1 MTGQKGTLS
10 LMLPRET
17 NKCYVISVVITGHAV
32 LRKWV
37 LLTDPDDK
45 MAGVKV
51 REMQSLPQSHELIA
65 M

>member
-1 MTGQKGTLS
+1 MF
-10 LMLPRET
+10 
-17 NKCYVISVVITGHAV
+17 VDITEENCHFIIAHAV

-51 REMQSLPQSHELIA
+51 CKPLTGPIPGW
-65 M
+65 

>member
-1 MTGQKGTLS
+1 MFVDIPEKY
-10 LMLPRET
+10 
-17 NKCYVISVVITGHAV
+17 CHFIIAHAV

-51 REMQSLPQSHELIA
+51 CKALTGSLYPAGDIELSIDLA
-65 M
+65 MVVV